1 MLTLTENARDL
12 VAQIP
17 AQPMFSTDAGL
28 RISGRPDAAAALN
41 VQAEEAPRRG
51 DRVFDYQG
59 ARVFLGERAVD
70 RVADKMLDA
79 RLTHDG
85 RIQFLL
91 TRPDLP
97 RSERSAAHA
106 DAAPEPTAEALSAV
120 G

>member
-28 RISGRPDAAAALN
+28 RISARPDGGAALN
-41 VQAEEAPRRG
+41 VQGEEAPRRG

-59 ARVFLGERAVD
+59 ARVFLGERAVG

-79 RLTHDG
+79 RLTRDG
-85 RIQFLL
+85 RIEFLL
-91 TRPDLP
+91 TRADLP
-97 RSERSAAHA
+97 RPERSDDRDAVAAGGPA
-106 DAAPEPTAEALSAV
+106 EPLSAA

>member
-28 RISGRPDAAAALN
+28 RISARPDSGYALN
-41 VQAEEAPRRG
+41 VQAEESPRRG
-51 DRVFDYQG
+51 DRVFDYDG
-59 ARVFLGERAVD
+59 ARVFLGERAVSK
-70 RVADKMLDA
+70 VADKMLDA
-79 RLTHDG
+79 RFTDDG

-91 TRPDLP
+91 TRADLP
-97 RSERSAAHA
+97 RAERSGERAEA
-106 DAAPEPTAEALSAV
+106 DDQPAEALSAA